1 MTTIPTQ
8 VHFLFHKSSYCYKF
22 DVLPPKP
29 QILYTHTHTYTH
41 TIFQIVFVIKPLH
54 IYIIVSCIMGF
65 PGSSN
70 GKESACEARSL
81 IPGREDPLEKEMATH
96 SRILTWRIPWTEEP
110 GGLQSMG
117 SQRVRHDFTFTFHCI
132 LWYKTIRNPFSF
144 PLLMC
149 FGGSVHLD

>member
-22 DVLPPKP
+22 DVLPSKP

-70 GKESACEARSL
+70 GKESACKARSL
-81 IPGREDPLEKEMATH
+81 IPGSGRSLGEGH
-96 SRILTWRIPWTEEP
+96 
-110 GGLQSMG
+110 G
-117 SQRVRHDFTFTFHCI
+117 
-132 LWYKTIRNPFSF
+132 NSF
-144 PLLMC
+144 PYSHLENPMDRGAWRATVHGVAKSQTRLHLHFSLYLMVQDHQEPIFISPPDVFWGIC
-149 FGGSVHLD
+149 SS